1 VLCCGVYD
9 VYIVSLPLALG
20 FGERGVGFNEMV
32 VCRLVFDWNT
42 VFYITYEKSFKLNFC
57 GVDENSR
64 LV

>member
-1 VLCCGVYD
+1 MYEVECVVLCCGVYD

-42 VFYITYEKSFKLNFC
+42 IFYITLHMKKAS
-57 GVDENSR
+57 S
-64 LV
+64 